1 MTKYIWQIIEIFG
14 KNIQLINE
22 TLANP
27 DINWLWA
34 PGAGKVDVIITMPLT
49 GNEVTF
55 LLAHKLNATMV
66 IW

>member
-1 MTKYIWQIIEIFG
+1 MKYMWKVIDIFG
-14 KNIQLINE
+14 KNLQLINN

-27 DINWLWA
+27 DINQLWA
-34 PGAGKVDVIITMPLT
+34 PGAAKVDMIITMPLT

-55 LLAHKLNATMV
+55 FLAYKLNATMV

>member
-55 LLAHKLNATMV
+55 FLAHILNATMV